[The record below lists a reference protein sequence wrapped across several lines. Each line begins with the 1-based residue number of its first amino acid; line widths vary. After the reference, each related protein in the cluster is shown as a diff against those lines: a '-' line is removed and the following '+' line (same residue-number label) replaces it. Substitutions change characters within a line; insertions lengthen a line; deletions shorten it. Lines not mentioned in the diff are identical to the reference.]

1 MARRLLCCEGGLAFP
16 SLDAA
21 RVTIGRID
29 MEAVPLNVL
38 GVRWT
43 VEATVALSSIGT
55 DRRTAL
61 IHALRELAAVALL
74 ALHGN
79 DAGAMAVMPLEMRV
93 AQIRVTYRLSE
104 EHEIVVLRLDDL
116 RGRLR
121 IV

>member
-1 MARRLLCCEGGLAFP
+1 
-16 SLDAA
+16 
-21 RVTIGRID
+21 

-55 DRRTAL
+55 DRRNAL
-61 IHALRELAAVALL
+61 LHALRELAAVSSL

-93 AQIRVTYRLSE
+93 AQIRVTYRISE
-104 EHEIVVLRLDDL
+104 DHEIIVLRLDDL